1 MTRAIAE
8 ATKEHQIEA
17 LYSRLSDIYEQIRRE
32 RRVEVF
38 GMLDFEVVKS
48 IDGKKHRIAKLKGN
62 KILVQVNA
70 RRLPKSALKY
80 IIAHEIAH
88 TLTKRHTK
96 RFWKIL
102 EAIYPT
108 YETGQTLLM
117 KYGSQMQGDHRQLPD
132 QTV

>member
-1 MTRAIAE
+1 MNMGKTE
-8 ATKEHQIEA
+8 AAKGWQIEA
-17 LYSRLSDIYEQIRRE
+17 LYSRLSEIYEQIRRE

-38 GMLDFEVVKS
+38 GTLDFEIVKS

-70 RRLPKSALKY
+70 ARLPKSALRY

-88 TLTKRHTK
+88 TLTKKHTK

-108 YETGQTLLM
+108 YETGQTLLT
-117 KYGSQMQGDHRQLPD
+117 KYGSQLQGDHSPLPD
-132 QTV
+132 

>member
-1 MTRAIAE
+1 MNMAKAE
-8 ATKEHQIEA
+8 VAKGWQIEA

-32 RRVEVF
+32 RRIEVF
-38 GMLDFEVVKS
+38 GTLDFEVVKS

-62 KILVQVNA
+62 KILVQVSA
-70 RRLPKSALKY
+70 ARLPKSALRY

-88 TLTKRHTK
+88 TLTKKHTK

-108 YETGQTLLM
+108 YETGQTLLI
-117 KYGSQMQGDHRQLPD
+117 KYGRQLQGDHRPLPD
-132 QTV
+132 